1 MTIDTNLFHSKGYD
15 SVQDADWTG
24 FHATQISPP
33 PSPIFKRLRL
43 VGLKKPK
50 LLVPRLGALL

>member
-33 PSPIFKRLRL
+33 PLQEIATR
-43 VGLKKPK
+43 GIKKPK

>member
-15 SVQDADWTG
+15 SAQDADWTG

-33 PSPIFKRLRL
+33 PPPFKRLWL
-43 VGLKKPK
+43 VGLKNQNY
-50 LLVPRLGALL
+50 

>member
-15 SVQDADWTG
+15 PAQDADWTG
-24 FHATQISPP
+24 FHATQVRFSP
-33 PSPIFKRLRL
+33 SLQEIATR
-43 VGLKKPK
+43 GIKKPK